1 MAPKK
6 IALLQRFANM
16 ARLSV
21 KRTTRDPPKMLG
33 RFAVLFVAAVVL
45 VSGSF
50 RNPARADDV
59 VTAIALGSGLL
70 LIQSLFVDTPEHDES
85 DFVAVEGGAF
95 DPVRAEKQSAYFS
108 AEYRSGWFL
117 WKLKP
122 FAGVAG
128 TTDRSFWGYAGLRLD
143 TYWGRRIIIT
153 PSFALVGYDRGDGK
167 NLGSPPLLGRSGF
180 DFQYRFDNDMRVG
193 VGFHHMSNGK
203 ALGQNINPGTELV
216 GLSFSMP
223 VKLLTDAITNH

>member
-1 MAPKK
+1 M
-6 IALLQRFANM
+6 IRRFTTLL
-16 ARLSV
+16 
-21 KRTTRDPPKMLG
+21 
-33 RFAVLFVAAVVL
+33 VAAVVL
-45 VSGSF
+45 MTGAS
-50 RNPARADDV
+50 RNTARADDV
-59 VTAIALGSGLL
+59 VNAIAIGSALL
-70 LIQSLFVDTPEHDES
+70 VVESLFVDTPDRDES
-85 DFVAVEGGAF
+85 DFVALEGGAF

-117 WKLKP
+117 WKFKP

-128 TTDRSFWGYAGLRLD
+128 TTNSSFWGYAGIRLD

-203 ALGQNINPGTELV
+203 ALGQNFNPGTELV

-223 VKLLTDAITNH
+223 VKLLTDTVANH